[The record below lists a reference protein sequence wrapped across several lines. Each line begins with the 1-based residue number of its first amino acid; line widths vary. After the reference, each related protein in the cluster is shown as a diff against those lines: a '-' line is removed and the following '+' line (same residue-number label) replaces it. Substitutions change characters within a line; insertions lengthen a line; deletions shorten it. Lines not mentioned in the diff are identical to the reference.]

1 MRSCH
6 MLPPATPGNKAI
18 ETPHPRVESD
28 CQMFPTFPFSQCPSQ
43 GWQVCSGEPR
53 FKRESH
59 PHCPWPSGQ
68 RGHFLL
74 TRARFAVTHAGIHL
88 LTKTAPPSL
97 LINRKPED
105 VELEKR
111 IKFQGLR
118 LFQRKW
124 KDSSD
129 CAERERRRIKSHD
142 TELK

>member
-1 MRSCH
+1 MARS
-6 MLPPATPGNKAI
+6 AQVSPGS
-18 ETPHPRVESD
+18 R
-28 CQMFPTFPFSQCPSQ
+28 
-43 GWQVCSGEPR
+43 GG
-53 FKRESH
+53 SH
-59 PHCPWPSGQ
+59 PHSPWTSGQ
-68 RGHFLL
+68 MGHFLL
-74 TRARFAVTHAGIHL
+74 TRGRFPVTHAGIHL

-111 IKFQGLR
+111 IKFQGLP